1 MTYTQL
7 QPGQQPTI
15 GTMGQSVA
23 DLQQQLNAQHAG
35 QPGWVPLVVD
45 SKFGPKT
52 QAAMNFKPLQTGQ
65 QQVPSPAPQQ
75 QSPTTLQGYTQG
87 LQQMQSQGMQA
98 YNDYKNLVDRINTGK
113 IPLTPQQKVL
123 LKGIEESFNS
133 AAQQQETANKSLNQ
147 AVTQS
152 GATSGLQRYNPAEA
166 AAQVNLSVS
175 QGIQKVNDIHTEM
188 NMKIAEMKQQFQD
201 NNLKAARDAYNDYLD
216 LQKQQYSYMKDIY
229 DTTYQYNKDLRDFNL
244 RQQEFD
250 LQAQKAGYAMK
261 NGKLVPMADNTIAA
275 TNPRSLVAS
284 IFANKNIKRTQD
296 LDNAAAVVS
305 SAQELAD
312 AHKQGKFKGF
322 GIFGGGLLP
331 QFAISQEGIATR
343 ASVDALNGKVQQW
356 LSGASLSKQQEKLV
370 KSFIPDRNDTDA
382 TFRTKVNA
390 LTNYML
396 SDIAG
401 RVATQGVNI
410 DYQPVNFWQ
419 QQPTDTSS
427 SIGKSVTT
435 AIANG
440 YEPSEV
446 IDYLVSNNPD
456 IASQIQE
463 ARSQGISDDDIVSY
477 LAQQ

>member
-1 MTYTQL
+1 MAQTYTPL

-65 QQVPSPAPQQ
+65 QQTPTPAPQQ

-87 LQQMQSQGMQA
+87 LQQMQSQGLQA
-98 YNDYKNLVDRINTGK
+98 YNDYKRLVDRINTGK

-133 AAQQQETANKSLNQ
+133 AAQQQEIANKSLNQ

-244 RQQEFD
+244 RQQEFNIK
-250 LQAQKAGYAMK
+250 LQEI
-261 NGKLVPMADNTIAA
+261 ADNKKYGKPLSADAA
-275 TNPRSLVAS
+275 KVLAFSNTLQTSIPQIKAKFGTTDESYKKAIRSYITGSDRELVKL
-284 IFANKNIKRTQD
+284 I
-296 LDNAAAVVS
+296 DNAADSFGRMRSGGAINKDEADRFKNQIISSADLLFGTREQADTAINSILTEAQNVS
-305 SAQELAD
+305 S
-312 AHKQGKFKGF
+312 
-322 GIFGGGLLP
+322 GIDP
-331 QFAISQEGIATR
+331 
-343 ASVDALNGKVQQW
+343 
-356 LSGASLSKQQEKLV
+356 SGAHSTVQTVQSPVSNLLNQ
-370 KSFIPDRNDTDA
+370 FIGGN
-382 TFRTKVNA
+382 
-390 LTNYML
+390 
-396 SDIAG
+396 
-401 RVATQGVNI
+401 TQ
-410 DYQPVNFWQ
+410 Y
-419 QQPTDTSS
+419 S
-427 SIGKSVTT
+427 SILNSLW
-435 AIANG
+435 N
-440 YEPSEV
+440 
-446 IDYLVSNNPD
+446 
-456 IASQIQE
+456 Q
-463 ARSQGISDDDIVSY
+463 
-477 LAQQ
+477 